1 MSLRNIESLEGQ
13 QLLLVE
19 EDQGAQEKEWN
30 EEGQI
35 NHVIVNNKIGLNLI
49 IIQLYLKIRYWLFL

>member
-1 MSLRNIESLEGQ
+1 MSLRNIQSLEGQ

-19 EDQGAQEKEWN
+19 EDQGAQEKERN

-35 NHVIVNNKIGLNLI
+35 NHVIVNNKIDLNLI
-49 IIQLYLKIRYWLFL
+49 ITYLV